1 MRADRSKDFILWF
14 SEIGLEDVPTVGGK
28 TASLGEMYRKL
39 HDSGIS
45 IPNGFAITAYAY
57 RYFLTYAGFLVECGI
72 DSASLI
78 PDTVIKTRMDIHT
91 EEKELGILMEN
102 D

>member
-1 MRADRSKDFILWF
+1 MCPWSAEK
-14 SEIGLEDVPTVGGK
+14 PP
-28 TASLGEMYRKL
+28 SLGEMYRKL

-57 RYFLTYAGFLVECGI
+57 RYFLTFAEFLVECGI
-72 DSASLI
+72 DSVSLI
-78 PDTVIKTRMDIHT
+78 PDTVIKTRMDIHAK
-91 EEKELGILMEN
+91 EKELGIVMEN